1 MNAQP
6 LTGLRIV
13 NTRASRQASS
23 LTRLLEAEGAE
34 VLHYPTVE
42 IKPCAD
48 SGKLDAALKELA
60 AGRFDWLVITS
71 ANTVY
76 TLADRLSTLGIQHA
90 RIAQHSTMV
99 AAVGSA
105 TASAVR
111 EELNL
116 SVDLLPDAY
125 VAESLAASLR
135 VGRGSRVLLPQ
146 SALARPL
153 LVNTLRRV
161 GAEVAAV
168 TAYRTV
174 VGHGGDDL
182 PRHFRQGNVDA
193 VVFTSASTVHNF
205 VERLKAE
212 IPEESQEERGEGEI
226 PAGRERVSN
235 CSLLSSYFSQLN
247 LAVACIGPKTAEA
260 ARGHELPVQVVA
272 DDRTVEGLVHSLKAY
287 FAGHPR

>member
-1 MNAQP
+1 MNVQP
-6 LTGLRIV
+6 LAGLRIV

-71 ANTVY
+71 TNTVY
-76 TLADRLSTLGIQHA
+76 TLADRLRTLGIQHA

>member
-48 SGKLDAALKELA
+48 SAKLDAALKELA

-76 TLADRLSTLGIQHA
+76 TLADRLRTLGIQHA
-90 RIAQHSTMV
+90 RIAQHSTKV

>member
-6 LTGLRIV
+6 LAGLRIV

-76 TLADRLSTLGIQHA
+76 TLADRLRTLGIQHA
-90 RIAQHSTMV
+90 RIAQHSTKV

-125 VAESLAASLR
+125 VAESLAAGLR

-226 PAGRERVSN
+226 PAGRERVSH

>member
-76 TLADRLSTLGIQHA
+76 TLADRLRTLGIQHA

-193 VVFTSASTVHNF
+193 VVFTSASTVHNL

-226 PAGRERVSN
+226 PAGRERVSHS
-235 CSLLSSYFSQLN
+235 SLLSSYFSQLN

>member
-6 LTGLRIV
+6 LAGLRIV

-23 LTRLLEAEGAE
+23 LTHLLEAEGAE

-76 TLADRLSTLGIQHA
+76 TLADRLRTLGIQHA

-193 VVFTSASTVHNF
+193 VVFMSASTVHNF

-272 DDRTVEGLVHSLKAY
+272 DDPTVEGLVHSLKAY

>member
-6 LTGLRIV
+6 LAGLRIV

-76 TLADRLSTLGIQHA
+76 TLADRLRTLGIQHA

-272 DDRTVEGLVHSLKAY
+272 DDRTVEGLVHSLKAF

>member
-6 LTGLRIV
+6 LAGLRIV

-76 TLADRLSTLGIQHA
+76 TLADRLRTLGIQHA
-90 RIAQHSTMV
+90 RIAQHSTKV

>member
-6 LTGLRIV
+6 LAGLRIV

-71 ANTVY
+71 TNTVY
-76 TLADRLSTLGIQHA
+76 TLADRLRTLGIQHA

-116 SVDLLPDAY
+116 SVDLLPDVY

>member
-6 LTGLRIV
+6 LAGLRIV

-23 LTRLLEAEGAE
+23 LTRLLEAEGAA

-76 TLADRLSTLGIQHA
+76 TLADRLRTLGIQHA
-90 RIAQHSTMV
+90 RIAQHSTKV

-111 EELNL
+111 AELNL
-116 SVDLLPDAY
+116 SVDLLPNAY

-205 VERLKAE
+205 VERLQAE
-212 IPEESQEERGEGEI
+212 IREENEEERGEGEI
-226 PAGRERVSN
+226 PTGTEKVSH
-235 CSLLSSYFSQLN
+235 CSLLSSYFSQRN

>member
-76 TLADRLSTLGIQHA
+76 TLADRLRTLGIQHA

-205 VERLKAE
+205 VERLQAE

-226 PAGRERVSN
+226 PAGRERVSHS
-235 CSLLSSYFSQLN
+235 SLLSSYFSQLN

>member
-71 ANTVY
+71 TNTVY
-76 TLADRLSTLGIQHA
+76 TLADRLRTLGIQHA

-116 SVDLLPDAY
+116 SVDLLPDVY

-212 IPEESQEERGEGEI
+212 IPEESQEERVEGEI

-272 DDRTVEGLVHSLKAY
+272 DDRTVEGLVHSLKAF